1 MRKEREKR
9 AIYLCT
15 LLLWKSSLQTV
26 TKRDTK
32 RDQAYGPFYM
42 AGLHGPDILFYYK
55 PLRANAVNQIG
66 FGMHARPAAEFFPEV
81 TKQEV
86 QQAVSGCNSVSSTAD
101 L

>member
-1 MRKEREKR
+1 MPSTYAHYCFGKAVYKQLPKEIQKEIK
-9 AIYLCT
+9 
-15 LLLWKSSLQTV
+15 
-26 TKRDTK
+26 
-32 RDQAYGPFYM
+32 AYGPFYM

-55 PLRANAVNQIG
+55 HLRANAVNQIG